1 MNLNPE
7 ILKRIEAW
15 AGEAVVDARSLGGGC
30 IADAQQ
36 IRLASGRRCLLKS
49 GVDHPEMFRTEAN
62 GLRELARAGALRV
75 PEVYLQE
82 SGFLLLEF
90 IAPGTPGRDFFERFG
105 RAFAQL
111 HRFQAAEFGF
121 YEDNFIGATPQ
132 RNRPTL
138 ATATHWP
145 AFYYE
150 HRLLFQYRLAERNG
164 RLSEA
169 LRRDFR
175 SLETNIENI
184 LAGSA
189 EPPCLLHGDL
199 WSGNFLVDEGGN
211 ACLIDPAVYY
221 GHREADL
228 AMTRLF
234 GGFDETF
241 YRAYQEAWPLPPG
254 FEYREDLYKLYH
266 VLNHLNLFGHSYLAR
281 AEALLRRYR

>member
-1 MNLNPE
+1 MSGNPE
-7 ILKRIEAW
+7 RLKRVEAW
-15 AGEAVVDARSLGGGC
+15 AGETVTDARRLGGGC
-30 IADAQQ
+30 IANAQQ
-36 IRLASGRRCLLKS
+36 IRLASGRCCLLKS

-62 GLRELARAGALRV
+62 GLRELARAKALRV
-75 PEVYLQE
+75 PAVYLQE
-82 SGFLLLEF
+82 TDFLLLEF
-90 IAPGTPGRDFFERFG
+90 IPPGAPGQDFFERFG
-105 RAFAQL
+105 RKFADL
-111 HRFQAAEFGF
+111 HRFQAAQFGF

-132 RNRPTL
+132 PNRPNPQ
-138 ATATHWP
+138 TANHWP

-164 RLSEA
+164 HLSEA

-175 SLETNIENI
+175 PLESNIERI
-184 LAGSA
+184 LAGSE

-199 WSGNFLVDEGGN
+199 WSGNFLVDEKGE

-234 GGFDETF
+234 GGFGEAF
-241 YRAYQEAWPLPPG
+241 YRAYEEAYPLPPG
-254 FEYREDLYKLYH
+254 FEHREGLYKLYH
-266 VLNHLNLFGHSYLAR
+266 VLNHLNLFGRGYLAQ

>member
-1 MNLNPE
+1 MSGNPE
-7 ILKRIEAW
+7 MLKRVEAW
-15 AGEAVVDARSLGGGC
+15 AGAAVVDARPLGGGC
-30 IADAQQ
+30 IANAQQ
-36 IRLASGRRCLLKS
+36 LRLASGRSFLLKS
-49 GVDHPEMFRTEAN
+49 GVAHPEMLLTEAN
-62 GLRELARAGALRV
+62 GLRELARAKALRV
-75 PEVYLQE
+75 PEVHLQE
-82 SGFLLLEF
+82 AEFLLLEF
-90 IAPGTPGRDFFERFG
+90 IEPGKPGSDFFERFG
-105 RAFAQL
+105 RAFAEL

-132 RNRPTL
+132 QNRPTPH
-138 ATATHWP
+138 TATNWP

-150 HRLLFQYRLAERNG
+150 HRLRFQYRLAERNG
-164 RLSEA
+164 RLSDA

-175 SLETNIENI
+175 PLEANIEQI
-184 LAGSA
+184 LAGSE

-234 GGFDETF
+234 GGFGEAF
-241 YRAYQEAWPLPPG
+241 YRAYQEAYPLPPG
-254 FEYREDLYKLYH
+254 YEYREDLYKLYH
-266 VLNHLNLFGHSYLAR
+266 VLNHLNLFGRGYLAQ